1 MSPPIQEQN
10 IPFSS
15 NNRPE
20 KTKKV
25 LPSFGR
31 TFIFIAE
38 IVFVLGL
45 FVWWFS
51 SSSAR
56 LSRSL
61 LVLFLYCFPA
71 EFIIAAVPH
80 EPLLLYFAK
89 FYSPLIISLVSAAGT
104 VLAETINYT
113 SFNYVADL
121 KSFKKLREGKLVQKT
136 IALFYRAPFVALLI
150 AGATPVP
157 FYPFRFLVVLARYPL
172 KKYLCA
178 VFLSR
183 TPRFFLL
190 ALFGRFA
197 KIPDSLIALLFLF
210 LILAGFFPPLIHR
223 LHKIKKKEMIK

>member
-1 MSPPIQEQN
+1 MSPPYLGEN
-10 IPFSS
+10 FPFSYED
-15 NNRPE
+15 RPN
-20 KTKKV
+20 KAKKG
-25 LPSFGR
+25 LASFGR
-31 TFIFIAE
+31 TFIFIIE
-38 IVFVLGL
+38 ILFVLGL

-89 FYSPLIISLVSAAGT
+89 FYSPFIIALVSAAGT

-121 KSFKKLREGKLVQKT
+121 KSFRKLREGKFVQKT
-136 IALFYRAPFVALLI
+136 IALFYRAPFSALLI

-157 FYPFRFLVVLARYPL
+157 FYPFRFLVVLAHYPL
-172 KKYLCA
+172 KKYLLA

-190 ALFGRFA
+190 ALFGRLA

-223 LHKIKKKEMIK
+223 FQKLRERKK